1 MLRLHERFDERIDEF
16 KTYPSRFDMRKRHPY
31 RDVCETKSESSRSVP
46 LSPEEK
52 TEVEQ
57 MVSSVENPSLRRA
70 LEKAMVT
77 DREWKKGERS

>member
-1 MLRLHERFDERIDEF
+1 MLRLHERFGERIDEF
-16 KTYPSRFDMRKRHPY
+16 KTYPARFDMRKRHPY

-57 MVSSVENPSLRRA
+57 MAVSYTHLKRRA
-70 LEKAMVT
+70 
-77 DREWKKGERS
+77 

>member
-1 MLRLHERFDERIDEF
+1 MN
-16 KTYPSRFDMRKRHPY
+16 
-31 RDVCETKSESSRSVP
+31 ETKSESSLSVP

-70 LEKAMVT
+70 LKKAMVT